1 MSLNVRDANLFCKHT
16 TQRPV
21 TEVVW
26 PFVQFIPYTSWPG
39 FVYFLKHP
47 MKFKQQHVSILH
59 NQPILALK
67 NVIMIRALQ
76 ICARVCFSFVRL
88 EGDHCMTPKLHF
100 YILGNIEILV
110 SVCRVK
116 MAPVVPLARRLI
128 ARLFEACYH
137 PVGPRPHRCTG
148 DVATLTS
155 ILSQKQ
161 YCSL

>member
-21 TEVVW
+21 TEVGW

-76 ICARVCFSFVRL
+76 ICARVCFRSFDLKV
-88 EGDHCMTPKLHF
+88 
-100 YILGNIEILV
+100 IIV
-110 SVCRVK
+110 
-116 MAPVVPLARRLI
+116 
-128 ARLFEACYH
+128 
-137 PVGPRPHRCTG
+137 
-148 DVATLTS
+148 
-155 ILSQKQ
+155 
-161 YCSL
+161 

>member
-21 TEVVW
+21 TEVGW

-155 ILSQKQ
+155 ILSQRQ